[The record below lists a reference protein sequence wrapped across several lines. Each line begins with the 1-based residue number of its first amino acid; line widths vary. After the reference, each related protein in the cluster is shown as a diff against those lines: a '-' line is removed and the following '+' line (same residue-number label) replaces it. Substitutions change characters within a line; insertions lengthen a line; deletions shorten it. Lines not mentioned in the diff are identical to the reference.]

1 MTILVL
7 NAGSSTL
14 KYALFNSD
22 ASVELSRGVREGFAD
37 AHSALGVQNAVA
49 DVLSRETGS
58 QPLTAIGHRVVHG
71 GPALRAPTRITAAV
85 LAQLRAM
92 EHLAPLHNPACRA
105 GIEQA
110 LARLPDVPQVAVFDT
125 GFFADLPETAW
136 RYALPIALADRL
148 DIRRYGFHGIS
159 HQYVAGEAAR
169 LLQRA
174 PQQLRLISLHLGN
187 GASAAAI
194 AGGRC
199 IDVSMGMTPLEGLVM
214 GTRAG
219 DLDPGIAGVLHDAG
233 FAAEDVTAL
242 FNRGAGLKGLCGTAD
257 MREIRPRAAAGDAAA
272 ALALAIFRRRIVK
285 YVGAYYALL
294 GGADAL
300 LFTGG
305 IGENDS
311 ALRAELLG
319 DLACFGLAVDAAANA
334 RHAAQIHADGSQLAA
349 VVIPTREEL
358 AIARATA
365 NLLQEDH

>member
-14 KYALFNSD
+14 KYALFSGD
-22 ASVELSRGVREGFAD
+22 ASAELARGLREGLTEPQGTVSLPD
-37 AHSALGVQNAVA
+37 AIA
-49 DVLSRETGS
+49 DVLRREVGPAT
-58 QPLTAIGHRVVHG
+58 LTAIGHRVVHG
-71 GPALRAPTRITAAV
+71 GPGLRVPVRITPAV
-85 LAQLRAM
+85 LAELHAI

-105 GIEQA
+105 AIEQTLA
-110 LARLPDVPQVAVFDT
+110 LRPDVPQIAVFDT

-136 RYALPIALADRL
+136 RYALPTALADRL

-174 PQQLRLISLHLGN
+174 PEQLRLISLHLGN

-199 IDVSMGMTPLEGLVM
+199 VDISMGMTPLEGLVM

-219 DLDPGIAGVLHDAG
+219 DLDPAIVGVLINAG
-233 FAAEDVTAL
+233 FSPEDVTAL
-242 FNRGAGLKGLCGTAD
+242 LNRGAGLKGLCGTGD
-257 MREIRPRAAAGDAAA
+257 MREIRARSAGGDAAA
-272 ALALAIFRRRIVK
+272 ALALAIFRRRILK
-285 YVGAYYALL
+285 YVGAYYTLL

-311 ALRAELLG
+311 SLRAELLT
-319 DLACFGLAVDAAANA
+319 DLACLGGGVDADANA
-334 RHAAQIHADGSQLAA
+334 RHAAQIHAPGSALAA
-349 VVIPTREEL
+349 LVIPTREEF

-365 NLLQEDH
+365 TLLREAG